1 MESSRECEKQGV
13 GVVAGGREEGR
24 EEDGARHCMKNKW
37 IQDLERIPKKDLG
50 SIEERS
56 DENINKMEMK

>member
-1 MESSRECEKQGV
+1 LP
-13 GVVAGGREEGR
+13 VAGRKVGK
-24 EEDGARHCMKNKW
+24 EDGARRCMKNKW